1 MNIAAVFIKRPVAT
15 VLLTLAIALAGIVS
29 YTLLPVS
36 PLPQVDFP
44 TISVSA
50 KLPGASPKT
59 MAASVATP
67 LERALGRIAG
77 ITEITSSSSL
87 GNTRITIQFDLD
99 RNIDGA
105 ARDVQAAI
113 NAALSDLPS
122 GMPNNPT
129 YRKVNPADAPILIL
143 AMTSPSLPTEQ
154 LYDIASTVLAQKL
167 SQVSG
172 IGQVSVWGG
181 SLPAVR
187 AEVNPDQAHQY
198 GLSLAAVRRTLRNAN
213 ANLPKGM
220 LEADGTSWSIAVNDQ
235 LMTAA
240 EYRPLVVTY
249 KNGAAVRVG
258 DVAEVIDSVENV
270 RNLGLANG
278 NPSVLLALFRQ
289 PGANIISA
297 VDAVQETLP
306 YLRASIPD
314 AVNMEVV
321 SDRTPTIRSSLLEVE
336 RSLYLAVVLV
346 VLVVFAFLR
355 SPRATFIPSV
365 AVPVSLIGTFA
376 GMYLCGYSLDNLSL
390 MALAIATGFVVDDA
404 IVVLENISRYLEEG
418 HSPLEAAYI
427 GAREVSFTVISI
439 SLSLIA
445 VFIPILFMG
454 GIVGRLFRE
463 FAVTLSIAIMVSLV
477 LSLTTTPMLC
487 AYLLRPRLPLP
498 AGAGLGPIHA
508 APARSSHIRALFA
521 WLGRLYLA
529 LQRGYSLSLDWVL
542 RHKRW
547 VLLFWVGTV
556 AFNIHLYIIV
566 PKGFFPTQDTGRLMG
581 YIQSDQSISFQAM
594 RVKLHQLMEIV
605 GSDPAV
611 ESVAGYTGE
620 GSSGAGSFI
629 SLKPLSER
637 KVSADEV
644 IARLRGKLSR
654 IPGARLYLQSAQDI
668 RVGGRSS
675 RATYQYTLQSDDLDE
690 LRDWTAALA
699 LALRRE
705 TMLQDVNSDQEDAG
719 LQTSLVVDRDSA
731 SRLGLTM
738 ASVDNALNDAF
749 GQRQVSVMY
758 KDRNQYHV
766 VMEAAP
772 RYWQGPEGLR
782 SVRVPSADGTL
793 VPLGTFAR
801 YEPTRAPLR
810 VNHQGQSASATISFN
825 LPPDVSLSDATA
837 RIDRIK
843 HGLGMPASVRSS
855 FQGTAKVFQDSL
867 RTQGL
872 LILAALVTLYIV
884 LGVLYE
890 SYIHPITILSTL
902 PSAGIGAILALRFCS
917 MDFTVIALIGV
928 LLLAGIV
935 KKNAILLI
943 DFAIEAERKDGLTPE
958 QSIRT
963 ACFLRFRPIMMT
975 TMAALLGA
983 VPLALGSGDGG
994 ELRRPLGISIVGG
1007 LAMSQLLTLY
1017 TTPVIY
1023 LYLDRFRLWIKGRRD
1038 AKRARRA
1045 GRGTENPPR
1054 TPGSIPAP

>member
-1 MNIAAVFIKRPVAT
+1 MAT
-15 VLLTLAIALAGIVS
+15 VLLTLAIALAGAVA

-50 KLPGASPKT
+50 SLPGASPKT

-77 ITEITSSSSL
+77 ITEITSSRGL
-87 GNTRITIQFDLD
+87 GSTRITIQFDLD

-113 NAALSDLPS
+113 NAALSELPA

-143 AMTSPSLPTEQ
+143 ALTSQSIPTEQ
-154 LYDIASTVLAQKL
+154 LYDLASTVLAQKL

-172 IGQVSVWGG
+172 IGQVSAWGG

-187 AEVNPDQAHQY
+187 VELNPGQVHQY
-198 GLSLAAVRRTLRNAN
+198 GLALADVRHTLRNAN
-213 ANLPKGM
+213 ANKPKGL
-220 LEADGTSWSIAVNDQ
+220 LEAGDVSWQLAVNDQ
-235 LMTAA
+235 LFRAA
-240 EYRPLVVTY
+240 EYKSLVVTY

-258 DVAEVIDSVENV
+258 DLGDVLDSVENV

-278 NPSVLLALFRQ
+278 KPSVLLALFRQ

-297 VDAVQETLP
+297 VDAVNETLP
-306 YLRASIPD
+306 FLQASMPD
-314 AVNMEVV
+314 AVDMSVV
-321 SDRTPTIRSSLLEVE
+321 SDRTPTIRSSLMEVQ
-336 RSLYLAVVLV
+336 RSLYLAVILV
-346 VLVVFAFLR
+346 VLVVFVFLR

-365 AVPVSLIGTFA
+365 AVPVSLIGTFM

-404 IVVLENISRYLEEG
+404 IVVLENISRYLEQG
-418 HSPLEAAYI
+418 RSPLEAAYI
-427 GAREVSFTVISI
+427 GAKEVSFTVISI

-487 AYLLRPRLPLP
+487 AYLLKPRIPM
-498 AGAGLGPIHA
+498 ALGDGSAPIE
-508 APARSSHIRALFA
+508 APVVRSARLRAFLLR
-521 WLGRLYLA
+521 LGGLYLI
-529 LQRGYSLSLDWVL
+529 LQRGYQRSLDWVL
-542 RHKRW
+542 AHKRW
-547 VLLFWVGTV
+547 VLLFWAATI
-556 AFNIHLYIIV
+556 AFNVHLYITV
-566 PKGFFPTQDTGRLMG
+566 PKGFFPNQDTGRMMG
-581 YIQSDQSISFQAM
+581 FIQSDQSISFQAM
-594 RVKLHQLMEIV
+594 RVKLYQLMEIV
-605 GSDPAV
+605 GADPAV
-611 ESVAGYTGE
+611 EAVAGYAGE
-620 GSSGAGSFI
+620 GSSGAGAFI
-629 SLKPLSER
+629 TLRPLSER
-637 KVSADEV
+637 KISADEV
-644 IARLRGKLSR
+644 INRLRGKLGR
-654 IPGARLYLQSAQDI
+654 IPGARLFLQSAQDI

-675 RATYQYTLQSDDLDE
+675 RASYQYTLQSDDLEE
-690 LRDWTAALA
+690 LRKWTISLTN
-699 LALRRE
+699 ALRSERI
-705 TMLQDVNSDQEDAG
+705 LQDVNNDQEDAG

-738 ASVDNALNDAF
+738 NAIDSALNDAF

-772 RYWQGPEGLR
+772 VFWQGPEGLR
-782 SVRVPSADGTL
+782 DIRVPASDGSL
-793 VPLGTFAR
+793 APLGSFAR

-825 LPPDVSLSDATA
+825 LSPEISLSDATA
-837 RIDRIK
+837 RIDAVK
-843 HGLGMPASVRSS
+843 ASLGMPASVRSS

-872 LILAALVTLYIV
+872 LIVAALVTLYIV

-902 PSAGIGAILALRFCS
+902 PSAGVGAILALRACGLE
-917 MDFTVIALIGV
+917 FTVIALIGV
-928 LLLAGIV
+928 LLLAGLV

-943 DFAIEAERKDGLTPE
+943 DFAIEAERKDGLSPE
-958 QSIRT
+958 ESIRT

-983 VPLALGSGDGG
+983 VPLALGTGDGG

-1007 LAMSQLLTLY
+1007 RIMSQLLTLY
-1017 TTPVIY
+1017 TTPVID
-1023 LYLDRFRLWIKGRRD
+1023 LYLDRFRLWVK
-1038 AKRARRA
+1038 ARRA
-1045 GRGTENPPR
+1045 LRRARSKSP
-1054 TPGSIPAP
+1054 

>member
-1 MNIAAVFIKRPVAT
+1 MNIAAVFIRRPVAT
-15 VLLTLAIALAGIVS
+15 VLLTLAIALAGTVA

-50 KLPGASPKT
+50 SLPGASPKT

-77 ITEITSSSSL
+77 ITEITSSSGL
-87 GNTRITIQFDLD
+87 GSTRITIQFDLD

-113 NAALSDLPS
+113 NAALSDLPA

-129 YRKVNPADAPILIL
+129 YRKVNPADAPIMIIAL
-143 AMTSPSLPTEQ
+143 TSESLPTEQ

-172 IGQVSVWGG
+172 IGQVAAWGG

-187 AEVNPDQAHQY
+187 VDLNPDRVYQY
-198 GLSLAAVRRTLRNAN
+198 GLSLSEVRRTLRNAN
-213 ANLPKGM
+213 ANTPKGM
-220 LEADGTSWSIAVNDQ
+220 VESGDYAWTLATNDQ
-235 LMTAA
+235 LSDAA
-240 EYRPLVVTY
+240 DYRPLIVTY

-258 DVAEVIDSVENV
+258 DLADVLDSVENV
-270 RNLGLANG
+270 RNLGLSNG
-278 NPSVLLALFRQ
+278 KPSVLLALFRQ

-297 VDAVQETLP
+297 VDAVNETLP
-306 YLRASIPD
+306 FLRASIPS
-314 AVNMEVV
+314 AVDMTTV
-321 SDRTPTIRSSLLEVE
+321 SDRTPTIRSSLMEVQ
-336 RSLYLAVVLV
+336 RSLILAVLLV

-365 AVPVSLIGTFA
+365 AVPVSLIGTFM

-404 IVVLENISRYLEEG
+404 IVVLENIARYLEKG
-418 HSPLEAAYI
+418 LSPMQAALI
-427 GAREVSFTVISI
+427 GAKEVSFTVISI

-463 FAVTLSIAIMVSLV
+463 FAVTLSIAILVSLV

-487 AYLLRPRLPLP
+487 AYLLKPRPLMPT
-498 AGAGLGPIHA
+498 GAGLGPVHS
-508 APARSSHIRALFA
+508 APARSSHMRALFSF
-521 WLGRLYLA
+521 LGRLYLV
-529 LQRGYSLSLDWVL
+529 LQRGYSASLDWVL
-542 RHKRW
+542 NHKRW
-547 VLLFWVGTV
+547 VLLFWVGTI
-556 AFNIHLYIIV
+556 AFNVHLYLTV
-566 PKGFFPTQDTGRLMG
+566 PKGFFPNQDTGRMMG
-581 YIQSDQSISFQAM
+581 FIQSDQSISFQAM
-594 RVKLHQLMEIV
+594 RVKLYQLMEIV

-611 ESVAGYTGE
+611 ESVAGYAGE

-629 SLKPLSER
+629 TLKPLSER
-637 KVSADEV
+637 KISADEV
-644 IARLRGKLSR
+644 IARLRGKLAR
-654 IPGARLYLQSAQDI
+654 IPGARLFLQSAQDI

-675 RATYQYTLQSDDLDE
+675 RAAYQYTLQSDDLDE
-690 LRDWTAALA
+690 LRDWTATLTQ
-699 LALRRE
+699 ALRGE
-705 TMLQDVNSDQEDAG
+705 KILQDVNSDQEDAG
-719 LQTSLVVDRDSA
+719 LQTSLVIDRDTA
-731 SRLGLTM
+731 SRMGLAM
-738 ASVDNALNDAF
+738 NAIDNALNDAF

-766 VMEAAP
+766 VMGAEP
-772 RYWQGPEGLR
+772 RFWQGPEGLR
-782 SVRVPSADGTL
+782 SIRVPGKNGTL

-825 LPPDVSLSDATA
+825 LPLNVSLSDATA
-837 RIDRIK
+837 RIEAVK
-843 HGLGMPASVRSS
+843 TSLGMPASVRSS

-872 LILAALVTLYIV
+872 LILAALITLYIV

-902 PSAGIGAILALRFCS
+902 PSAGIGAILALRVCGLE
-917 MDFTVIALIGV
+917 FTVIALIGV

-943 DFAIEAERKDGLTPE
+943 DFAIEAERNEGLSPE
-958 QSIRT
+958 ESIRT

-1007 LAMSQLLTLY
+1007 LFVSQLFTLY

-1023 LYLDRFRLWIKGRRD
+1023 LYLDRFRLWVKARRD
-1038 AKRARRA
+1038 ARRA
-1045 GRGTENPPR
+1045 NSLGGALPR
-1054 TPGSIPAP
+1054 TPQGA